1 MSWRPNVSPMAGL
14 AACTVAEMESI
25 TAQLIPLATGVV
37 ISPIPLVAIIA
48 ILLSTRAKANAFAY
62 TASIVLAATA
72 ITAATALSTTG
83 VESKSSGSAHTVQT
97 VFAVVFTVGFLA
109 LAYSSWRGRPKD
121 DAEPAMPSWLAQIDS
136 MQPAKAAVLGLL
148 LTVPNAKNLPLEL
161 KAGSI
166 IGGGHLG
173 WVSVIAYSVLFAV
186 AASIALIVLSALAAV
201 PSAKVT
207 DALSATKSTLIRH
220 NAAIMTVLFLM
231 LAALE
236 LSHVVEALSK

>member
-1 MSWRPNVSPMAGL
+1 
-14 AACTVAEMESI
+14 
-25 TAQLIPLATGVV
+25 
-37 ISPIPLVAIIA
+37 
-48 ILLSTRAKANAFAY
+48 
-62 TASIVLAATA
+62 
-72 ITAATALSTTG
+72 
-83 VESKSSGSAHTVQT
+83 
-97 VFAVVFTVGFLA
+97 
-109 LAYSSWRGRPKD
+109 
-121 DAEPAMPSWLAQIDS
+121 MPSWLAQIDS
-136 MQPAKAAVLGLL
+136 MQPGKAAVLGLL

-186 AASIALIVLSALAAV
+186 GASIALIVLSALAAV

>member
-62 TASIVLAATA
+62 TASIVLAAAA

-166 IGGGHLG
+166 IGGGRLG

>member
-1 MSWRPNVSPMAGL
+1 MSWRPNISPVAGF
-14 AACTVAEMESI
+14 ATCTVAEMESI

-48 ILLSTRAKANAFAY
+48 ILLSARAKANAFAY
-62 TASIVLAATA
+62 TASILLAAAAVTA
-72 ITAATALSTTG
+72 VTALSTTG
-83 VESKSSGSAHTVQT
+83 VESKSSGGAHTVQT
-97 VFAVVFTVGFLA
+97 LFAVVFTVGFLA
-109 LAYSSWRGRPKD
+109 LAYSSWRSRPKD

-136 MQPAKAAVLGLL
+136 MQPAKAAILGLL

-166 IGGGHLG
+166 IGGGHFT
-173 WVSVIAYSVLFAV
+173 WITVIAYSVLFAV
-186 AASIALIVLSALAAV
+186 GASIALIVLSALAAV

-207 DALSATKSTLIRH
+207 DALSSTKSTLIRH

>member
-1 MSWRPNVSPMAGL
+1 MAGL

-37 ISPIPLVAIIA
+37 ISPIPLV
-48 ILLSTRAKANAFAY
+48 
-62 TASIVLAATA
+62 
-72 ITAATALSTTG
+72 
-83 VESKSSGSAHTVQT
+83 
-97 VFAVVFTVGFLA
+97 
-109 LAYSSWRGRPKD
+109 
-121 DAEPAMPSWLAQIDS
+121 
-136 MQPAKAAVLGLL
+136 
-148 LTVPNAKNLPLEL
+148 
-161 KAGSI
+161 
-166 IGGGHLG
+166 
-173 WVSVIAYSVLFAV
+173 IAYSVLFAV
-186 AASIALIVLSALAAV
+186 GASIALIVLSALAAV

>member
-25 TAQLIPLATGVV
+25 TAQLIP
-37 ISPIPLVAIIA
+37 SPPASSSARFLWLRSSRSCCPLGRRQMH
-48 ILLSTRAKANAFAY
+48 SRTPRA
-62 TASIVLAATA
+62 SCWPRQRLQQRRH
-72 ITAATALSTTG
+72 SRPPG

-173 WVSVIAYSVLFAV
+173 WVLVVAYSVLFAV

>member
-1 MSWRPNVSPMAGL
+1 MAVRKTMPSRRCRRGWRR
-14 AACTVAEMESI
+14 
-25 TAQLIPLATGVV
+25 
-37 ISPIPLVAIIA
+37 
-48 ILLSTRAKANAFAY
+48 STRCN
-62 TASIVLAATA
+62 
-72 ITAATALSTTG
+72 
-83 VESKSSGSAHTVQT
+83 
-97 VFAVVFTVGFLA
+97 
-109 LAYSSWRGRPKD
+109 RPKLRFWD
-121 DAEPAMPSWLAQIDS
+121 C
-136 MQPAKAAVLGLL
+136 L

-173 WVSVIAYSVLFAV
+173 WVLVVAYSVLFAV